1 MVKGGGLFNIFR
13 GKPKNEIKIN
23 NSKTIEVL
31 KNELSQKID
40 ELCSKKELLETNLGS
55 LVIKETSLT
64 NNLRNT
70 ETKISDMNSIIKRD
84 GSTLERQGE
93 LNELRIVK
101 FTIEKQFENI
111 KKIKMNVE
119 NLKNDVN
126 NAIESIESI
135 SFDMDAIPK
144 DVMTE
149 IWKGEG
155 GRRGTR
161 KPKHRKHRKTSRVHH

>member
-31 KNELSQKID
+31 KNELSQNID

-55 LVIKETSLT
+55 LVIKEESLKNNLT
-64 NNLRNT
+64 NT
-70 ETKISDMNSIIKRD
+70 EKEISRVKGIIES
-84 GSTLERQGE
+84 GEHTLKEQGE
-93 LNELRIVK
+93 LNELTMVK
-101 FTIEKQFENI
+101 YTIEKQFENI

-155 GRRGTR
+155 GHRGTR